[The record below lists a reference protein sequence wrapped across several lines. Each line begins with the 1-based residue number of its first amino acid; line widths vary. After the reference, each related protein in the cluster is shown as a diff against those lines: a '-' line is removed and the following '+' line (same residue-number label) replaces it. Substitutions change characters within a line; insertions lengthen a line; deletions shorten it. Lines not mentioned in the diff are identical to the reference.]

1 MPTPVARTAL
11 LAIALLGCSA
21 EPRRPQGKYALD
33 SDATRGFTETRLV
46 MKEGLDRAVA
56 EPLAR
61 QLVEGAKATA
71 ELRTDGTAFVQL
83 TLGSA
88 EWRALT
94 GTWQIDGRTVTC
106 SADGD
111 EEPITFTYADG
122 SDTLEIEVP
131 IDGHRAVL
139 LLLPASR

>member
-1 MPTPVARTAL
+1 MPTPIARTAL
-11 LAIALLGCSA
+11 LAIALFGCSA
-21 EPRRPQGKYALD
+21 EPRRPQGKYTLD
-33 SDATRGFTETRLV
+33 SDASRGFTETRLV
-46 MKEGLDRAVA
+46 MKEGIDRAVA

-61 QLVEGAKATA
+61 QLVESAKATA
-71 ELRTDGTAFVQL
+71 ELRPDGTAFAQL
-83 TLGSA
+83 TLGA
-88 EWRALT
+88 AVWRALT

-106 SADGD
+106 SAGG